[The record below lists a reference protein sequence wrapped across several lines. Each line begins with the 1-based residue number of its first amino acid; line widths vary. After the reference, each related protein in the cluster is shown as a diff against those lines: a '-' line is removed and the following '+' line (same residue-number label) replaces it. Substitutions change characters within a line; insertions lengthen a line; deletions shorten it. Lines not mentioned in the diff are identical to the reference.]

1 LFIIEYFFSIFGDI
15 MGPTPP
21 TNYRVI
27 VENGIKTL
35 FFDNSS
41 NDVNETEI
49 KVELEGQFVSIG
61 KTTTNSIAVPPHVE
75 GKRATK
81 GNAEGLSGWGLY
93 NNPPVI
99 VDYLA

>member
-1 LFIIEYFFSIFGDI
+1 